1 MTLVRP
7 LRDMGDTH
15 TLQPCCWPFSNN
27 SSGAIFLSF
36 NTSMIASFNPSDEN
50 RGFTPP
56 RNPTKEMFSLLL
68 NTRSINLTYASI
80 QSSTDILRRP
90 SIIAISLPLCVSTCS
105 AVFGC
110 DVNFTLRYSS
120 RPSDRKYRRDLLGPV
135 QRSFAHRSVGSLFFE
150 G

>member
-1 MTLVRP
+1 MTLFRP
-7 LRDMGDTH
+7 LRDMADTH

-36 NTSMIASFNPSDEN
+36 NTSVIASFKPSDEN
-50 RGFTPP
+50 RGLTPP

-90 SIIAISLPLCVSTCS
+90 SIIAISLQLSVSTRS
-105 AVFGC
+105 TVFSC
-110 DVNFTLRYSS
+110 DVDLTLRYSS
-120 RPSDRKYRRDLLGPV
+120 RPSDQKYRRGLLGRV
-135 QRSFAHRSVGSLFFE
+135 RRFFAHRSVDS
-150 G
+150 